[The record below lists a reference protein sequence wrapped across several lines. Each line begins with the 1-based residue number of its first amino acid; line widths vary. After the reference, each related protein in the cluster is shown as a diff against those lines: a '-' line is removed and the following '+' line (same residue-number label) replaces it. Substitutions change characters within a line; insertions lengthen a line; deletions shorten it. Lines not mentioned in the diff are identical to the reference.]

1 MLNVWAWAGWELN
14 LIRRTIAGIAYVNI
28 RGLDQ
33 FSARHCV
40 GGIISTYV
48 LNCTEQ
54 QGKH

>member
-1 MLNVWAWAGWELN
+1 MLNVWAWAGWEVN